1 MIDPCLR
8 VTIAHYPL
16 HSGAQFAGV
25 WFEAVRADAVTC
37 SVKCRVA
44 RHRLF
49 QARTPQLPTGT
60 FDLVLV
66 DIDTHFTPNYRPW
79 RQRIA
84 FIPDGDFLKA
94 IRASKASVVT
104 DEIETFTESGWTLR
118 ADLVADF
125 VCRLINHMKGKGASR
140 VSPELRPEDKE
151 MPPWKLGLTAS
162 RGPGSASWFRIHHD
176 PTLSIRAREA
186 KSPARPGWG
195 ATVPVD
201 WTGSGEE

>member
-104 DEIETFTESGWTLR
+104 DEIETFTESGLLLKSGKSLGADIIVTATGFNLSVLGDIAFAIDGKTLDFADTVTYRGMMFTGVPNMVWVFGYFRASWTL
-118 ADLVADF
+118 LSW
-125 VCRLINHMKGKGASR
+125 ASNR
-140 VSPELRPEDKE
+140 RS
-151 MPPWKLGLTAS
+151 
-162 RGPGSASWFRIHHD
+162 
-176 PTLSIRAREA
+176 
-186 KSPARPGWG
+186 
-195 ATVPVD
+195 
-201 WTGSGEE
+201 